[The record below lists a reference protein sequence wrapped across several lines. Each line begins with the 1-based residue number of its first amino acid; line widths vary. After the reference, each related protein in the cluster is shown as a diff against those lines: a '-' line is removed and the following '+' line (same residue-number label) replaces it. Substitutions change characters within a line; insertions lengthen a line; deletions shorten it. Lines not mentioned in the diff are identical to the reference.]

1 MNDRTHNLMKLAT
14 AAMTLLCSAAFGGDV
29 VTLRG
34 SAVVSGET
42 LRLADIAMLEGE
54 YAAQFADIEVGTIG
68 ATQDA
73 MTIKL
78 VDVRRSLESQG
89 ANWAK
94 LTLRGSLSVSVK
106 REAPVEATGTE
117 AVAVANPHGVME
129 IASAPG
135 IPAATLRDQIVA
147 FVTAHAG
154 VPAADLKI
162 TFDEQ
167 AAGEAL
173 AASTRNFRFE
183 IDPIGSDAIGR
194 VPLTVRSYRGIELA
208 ATERLNV
215 TVQVRRMALV
225 VARPIARGQT
235 ITDADVELKEVWL
248 DSLIK
253 QPLGDAKKV
262 VGLRATG
269 LMRVGSLVH
278 EGDVRPVEL
287 VSRGQIIRVQSVSG
301 PFAITFQARALDDG
315 VQGQVITV
323 RNDNTREQFT
333 ATVTA
338 PGEAVLVTA
347 ETDALASTEENAR

>member
-1 MNDRTHNLMKLAT
+1 MNDRTHNLMKYAMLAV
-14 AAMTLLCSAAFGGDV
+14 ALLCSAAFGGDV

-34 SAVVSGET
+34 TAVVSGEA
-42 LRLADIAMLEGE
+42 LRLADVAMLEGD
-54 YAAQFADIEVGTIG
+54 YAAQFAEVEVGTIN

-73 MTIKL
+73 VTIRL
-78 VDVRRSLESQG
+78 ADVRRSLESKG

-106 REAPVEATGTE
+106 RAAAVQAEVGAADT
-117 AVAVANPHGVME
+117 VAVANPHGVTE
-129 IASAPG
+129 IAPG
-135 IPAATLRDQIVA
+135 IAATSLRDHITA
-147 FVTAHAG
+147 FIIAHAG

-183 IDPIGSDAIGR
+183 IETVGSDVIGR
-194 VPLTVRSYRGIELA
+194 VPLTVRSYRGTELS
-208 ATERLNV
+208 ATERLSV
-215 TVQVRRMALV
+215 TVQVRHMALV

-235 ITDADVELKEVWL
+235 ITDADIELKEVWL

-253 QPLGDAKKV
+253 QPLSDAKKV

-315 VQGQVITV
+315 VQGQTITV